1 MNKSFLKWAGGKFDL
16 VPTILNMMPGE
27 PQMKRY
33 IEPFVGGGSV
43 ALNMPIGVHKIINDV
58 NPGVVAVWRALQED
72 GEKFIEGVRRDFF
85 GGEHNN
91 SESYYTFRQRFNHP
105 PDHWVEWIPDLFLYL
120 NRHCFNGLCRFNS
133 KGEFNVPFGR
143 YKKVYFPEKELLHAV
158 EVLKN
163 TQIFQADFRSIMCGT
178 KQGDVVYC
186 DPPYIPLGDTSNF
199 TAYSKGGFSMKD
211 QEDLAE
217 LAMKARERGATVIIS
232 NNDTPLARKL
242 YAKADWIHKVQ
253 VAKRISCK
261 GSGRKKQGEVL
272 AVYWKKIKE

>member
-43 ALNMPIGVHKIINDV
+43 VLNMPIGVHKIINDV

-133 KGEFNVPFGR
+133 NGEFNVPFGR

-178 KQGDVVYC
+178 KQGDVIFC
-186 DPPYIPLGDTSNF
+186 DPPYVSLSETASF
-199 TAYSKGGFSMKD
+199 TAYSKGGFSFND
-211 QEDLAE
+211 QIALADCAVE
-217 LAMKARERGATVIIS
+217 ASKRGATVIIT
-232 NNDTPLARKL
+232 NHDTADTRAL
-242 YAKADWIHKVQ
+242 YKHADECKSVS
-253 VAKRISCK
+253 VKRRISCK
-261 GSGRKKQGEVL
+261 GDSRHSVNEII
-272 AVYWKKIKE
+272 AIYRP